1 MERSAIERIQ
11 NMPKRS
17 VSKPYSKRE
26 SEQKLVNQRFYGKM
40 ENEPPRINPAFLQD
54 HYGVKKGAV
63 KDE

>member
-1 MERSAIERIQ
+1 
-11 NMPKRS
+11 MPKRS

-26 SEQKLVNQRFYGKM
+26 AEQKLVNQRFYGKM
-40 ENEPPRINPAFLQD
+40 ENETPRINPIFLQD